1 MYTISLHR
9 YWSTPHLKA
18 GC

>member
-1 MYTISLHR
+1 MDQTRIWSL
-9 YWSTPHLKA
+9 PHLKA